1 MFGAQHGGTI
11 MALNNIGEITLG
23 AIYNTYNGG
32 VLHAK
37 GTMPLGPTKF
47 GGTTTAFQYDFTT
60 TQEPSEYDPPTET
73 PTLIS
78 QTFSATKLE
87 TYSYQ
92 YNAISSYYPNRAA
105 QNRWD
110 TGTSMFEGRITFSG
124 ALHNYIYD
132 RDGDAG
138 LKVELQVRRY
148 SGTNGSWSGVAPD
161 KQFAITGGSFGLVEK
176 GQWSGWVTISPAL
189 ITATGYTFKFGSQS
203 TGDKYAVWDG
213 ARIRVNLKPRTFKGR
228 FNGRNDSKFNC
239 ELRRAGDDRYRLFP
253 WVLRG

>member
-1 MFGAQHGGTI
+1 MVKGTIKDYGRKCLYKQPDLFPPIAQPQPESYPSMVRKVFISGCDLVNAMFGVLAQHGGTI

-148 SGTNGSWSGVAPD
+148 SH
-161 KQFAITGGSFGLVEK
+161 
-176 GQWSGWVTISPAL
+176 
-189 ITATGYTFKFGSQS
+189 
-203 TGDKYAVWDG
+203 
-213 ARIRVNLKPRTFKGR
+213 
-228 FNGRNDSKFNC
+228 
-239 ELRRAGDDRYRLFP
+239 
-253 WVLRG
+253 